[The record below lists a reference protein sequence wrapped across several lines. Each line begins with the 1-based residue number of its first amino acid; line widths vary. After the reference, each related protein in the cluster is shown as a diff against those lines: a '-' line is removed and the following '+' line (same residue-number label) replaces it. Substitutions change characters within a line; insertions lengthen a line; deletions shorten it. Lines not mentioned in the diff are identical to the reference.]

1 MEPLRKLPTH
11 DEIRAAGARLVV
23 LRAAPGSARLRAIRD
38 WLDTASSEDSGGS
51 LLRCDFAIGGPWA
64 GVRDVVRNL
73 WTDNPQTGSRRLL
86 QRHARELS
94 MVLPSRFRDREIP
107 DLTLMDVAP
116 PSERVRGHA
125 MDRAYRLVQGLVEW
139 TAEAA
144 KVFDPTSWVFACDG
158 FENAG
163 SLATAFFQE
172 LLRRR
177 GTDLDLTLLVTA
189 APGGEVPAFSHD
201 FETLIVEPP
210 PAPLLPDPDPT
221 PDEGARRALKLE
233 QATAGDVLAQ
243 REALPDILW
252 LWSRNGRRD
261 RILFW
266 SAIGFTHCYYHAFYE
281 DALRYG
287 DAIRDHIDEVLALAP
302 HLTRWNLVGA
312 LAYSDLA
319 VRRPERALD
328 FVLREGM
335 ARIDNPA
342 NQARICYVLAMIY
355 ARHLPPPDHEK
366 AEACI
371 HQGLAALDQADLSE
385 EDRAFLRVFILNG
398 LAFIRHRQGRAE
410 EALELCRSGY
420 ALLEERLPP
429 DRHRLHR
436 SSLLYNM
443 AQVHAALG
451 SYETA
456 VEYYTRAAGFDPN
469 NTDFH
474 HDRGN
479 ALAGLDRLE
488 EAVADYQTAIRLSPP
503 YHEVWTNLGQALK
516 RLGRFEEA
524 RDAYTR
530 ALDLAP
536 SQPLPRLGR
545 AQSNAILGHLA
556 EARADYT
563 AALASAPD
571 QPLLLA
577 NRAVLWF
584 QENRLAEALADLDDA
599 IRLTPDTADLYF
611 NRAAVYEKLGRMDA
625 MKEDLRAYLE
635 RSPGAEDREEVEA
648 RLAGSG

>member
-1 MEPLRKLPTH
+1 MP
-11 DEIRAAGARLVV
+11 RLIV
-23 LRAAPGSARLRAIRD
+23 LRAPPGPARGQAIRD
-38 WLDTASSEDSGGS
+38 WLDGPENRGAGAT
-51 LLRCDFAIGGPWA
+51 LLRCDFAIGGAWA
-64 GVRDVVRNL
+64 GVRDLVRNL
-73 WTDNPQTGSRRLL
+73 WTAGEAAQA
-86 QRHARELS
+86 RHARELS
-94 MVLPSRFRDREIP
+94 MVLPSRCRDLEIP
-107 DLTLMDVAP
+107 DLTLMDLAP

-139 TAEAA
+139 TAAA
-144 KVFDPTSWVFACDG
+144 FEGQSPSPRILACDG

-163 SLATAFFQE
+163 ALATAFFRE

-177 GTDLDLTLLVTA
+177 GADLDLTLLVTA
-189 APGGEVPAFSHD
+189 APESKGPAFAD
-201 FETLIVEPP
+201 EFETSLVEPP
-210 PAPLLPDPDPT
+210 PAISSVPVPDPDDPA
-221 PDEGARRALKLE
+221 PDEAARRALKLE
-233 QATAGDVLAQ
+233 EATAGDVLAQ

-252 LWSRNGRRD
+252 LWQQNGRRD

-266 SAIGFTHCYYHAFYE
+266 QAIGFTHCYYHAFYE
-281 DALRYG
+281 DGLRYG
-287 DAIRDHIDEVLALAP
+287 DAIRGHVDEVLALAP

-319 VRRPERALD
+319 VRRPEKALD

-342 NQARICYVLAMIY
+342 NQARICYVLAMIH
-355 ARHLPPPDHEK
+355 ARHLPPPDYEK
-366 AEACI
+366 AEAYI
-371 HQGLAALDQADLSE
+371 DQGLAALDRADLSD

-398 LAFIRHRQGRAE
+398 LAFIRHRQGRAA

-443 AQVHAALG
+443 AQVHAAAG
-451 SYETA
+451 SYERA
-456 VEYYTRAAGFDPN
+456 VEYYTRAADFDPN

-479 ALAGLDRLE
+479 ALAGLGRLD
-488 EAVADYQTAIRLSPP
+488 EAVADYHAAIRLSPP

-516 RLGRFEEA
+516 RLGRFEAA
-524 RDAYTR
+524 RDAYTQ
-530 ALDLAP
+530 ALDLDP
-536 SQPLPRLGR
+536 SQSLPRLGR
-545 AQSNAILGHLA
+545 AQSHAILGHTS

-563 AALASAPD
+563 AVLARDPD

-584 QENRLAEALADLDDA
+584 QEDRLDEALADLGHA
-599 IRLTPDTADLYF
+599 IRLAPDIADLYF
-611 NRAAVYEKLGRMDA
+611 NRAAVYEKLGRID
-625 MKEDLRAYLE
+625 EQESDLRAYRE
-635 RSPGAEDREEVEA
+635 RNSGEA
-648 RLAGSG
+648 AP